1 MPTPTTTPT
10 TTPAAQ
16 SEARGPITEI
26 ADREEISR
34 LVHRLGTTL
43 DEGRFD
49 DLRSLYTEDATAR
62 TPGGA
67 ATGIDALVAQASRN
81 HSSDDVHQHVITG
94 VLVDLDAD
102 GERANVRANLVV
114 VFARRDPSAA
124 PPTPFGPEPPTVL
137 GEVYRFTARRT
148 AEGWRLAS
156 VATTPLWVSFSPVT
170 PLERNTARS

>member
-1 MPTPTTTPT
+1 MPTPT

-16 SEARGPITEI
+16 SRARGLIAEL

-34 LVHRLGTTL
+34 LVHRLGATL

-49 DLRSLYTEDATAR
+49 DLRSLYAEDATAR
-62 TPGGA
+62 TPGGVSS
-67 ATGIDALVAQASRN
+67 GIDALVAQASRN
-81 HSSDDVHQHVITG
+81 HLPDDVHHHVITG
-94 VLVDLDAD
+94 VLVDVDPD
-102 GERANVRANLVV
+102 GDRASVRANLVV

-124 PPTPFGPEPPTVL
+124 PPTPFGPEPPTAL

-148 AEGWRLAS
+148 ADGWRLAS

-170 PLERNTARS
+170 PLERNPVGT